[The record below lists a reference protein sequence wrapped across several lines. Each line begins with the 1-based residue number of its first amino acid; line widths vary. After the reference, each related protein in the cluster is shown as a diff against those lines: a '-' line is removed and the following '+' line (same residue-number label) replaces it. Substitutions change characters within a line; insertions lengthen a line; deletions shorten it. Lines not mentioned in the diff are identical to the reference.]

1 LLPIRRRAELPIY
14 RRAELPILLAMS
26 LDVASSRQPRRG
38 RQETAAWGA
47 GCESEEGAVGGSD
60 CGSKE
65 EGAAGGE
72 TGTMARWERR
82 EWEGGDGMLGRKT
95 FLFLLVNRYRRCDV

>member
-1 LLPIRRRAELPIY
+1 
-14 RRAELPILLAMS
+14 MS

-47 GCESEEGAVGGSD
+47 SCESEEGAVGGSD

-65 EGAAGGE
+65 EGAAGG
-72 TGTMARWERR
+72 GVR
-82 EWEGGDGMLGRKT
+82 GDGDYGALGEKRT
-95 FLFLLVNRYRRCDV
+95 GGRGRNAGTEDFSFSAREPVQEM